1 MTKLD
6 WEINIE
12 NLATSVAEAY
22 GKETVEGV
30 FARFDATCFDDL
42 NPSYYGDLFS
52 DLMLMVADS

>member
-12 NLATSVAEAY
+12 NLAASVAEAY

-42 NPSYYGDLFS
+42 NPSYYADVFS
-52 DLMLMVADS
+52 DLMLMDADS

>member
-12 NLATSVAEAY
+12 NLAASVAEAY
-22 GKETVEGV
+22 GKETVKGI

-42 NPSYYGDLFS
+42 NPSYYADIFGELI
-52 DLMLMVADS
+52 LMYTDS

>member
-12 NLATSVAEAY
+12 NLAERVAEAY
-22 GKETVEGV
+22 GKEVAVGV

-42 NPSYYGDLFS
+42 NPSYYPDVFS
-52 DLMLMVADS
+52 DLMLMAADS

>member
-12 NLATSVAEAY
+12 NLAESVAEAY
-22 GKETVEGV
+22 GKETVKGI

-42 NPSYYGDLFS
+42 SPSYYADIFGE
-52 DLMLMVADS
+52 LMLMYADS